1 MRVVLFDIDGTL
13 LSSSRAGK
21 AALEKA
27 MMDLHGVPDSM
38 AGISLAGRTDR
49 SIVRDLAQAH
59 ALGQG
64 REVEDAILE
73 GYLSHLPDQLR
84 HKQQAGQASLLP
96 GIVPILDAL
105 AETPG
110 VAVGLLTGNIR
121 RGAAVKLGFFG
132 IHDRFGFGGFGD
144 HHQDRDE
151 VAREAWGEVTG
162 RFGADLPPE
171 QVLVIGDT
179 PLDVQCARAIGARV
193 LAVATGI
200 HTIDQLASCQ
210 PDYCMADLGDHS
222 RVLEA
227 CLGRG

>member
-1 MRVVLFDIDGTL
+1 MRVILFDIDGTL
-13 LSSSRAGK
+13 LSSSHAGK

-27 MMDLHGVPDSM
+27 MVDLHGVPDSM

-49 SIVRDLAQAH
+49 SIVRDLTRAH
-59 ALGQG
+59 RVGEG
-64 REVEDAILE
+64 RPTEDAILE
-73 GYLSHLPDQLR
+73 GYLSYLPEQLL

-121 RGAAVKLGFFG
+121 RGAALKLSFFG
-132 IHDRFGFGGFGD
+132 INDRFSFGGFGD
-144 HHQDRDE
+144 HHFDRDE
-151 VAREAWGEVTG
+151 VAREAWGEVVG
-162 RFGADLPPE
+162 RFGSDLQPD

-193 LAVATGI
+193 LAVATGA
-200 HTIDQLASCQ
+200 HTLQQLAQCQ
-210 PDYCMADLGDHS
+210 PDYCLPDLANHS
-222 RVLEA
+222 RVIEA
-227 CLGRG
+227 CLGR